1 MTCVAVAEEDMTDM
15 DTIQALTQLQ
25 TFDTLMPPYSA
36 VTIRIYG
43 NATLMVNNEVVHD
56 GESLHIFED
65 EEFIVSMQPEYG
77 FYLVLLEFEGES
89 LLPISSTAYK
99 GDIQKDGTLIA
110 LLTRWNADIPV
121 TFSIAEPYH
130 VYVYGREVQ
139 DQETMYCYP
148 KEEIQLFIDTP
159 ANTDIAV
166 SLNGKTFAQI
176 DERTYTISVM
186 DPGILRIEEYIPVE
200 REELS
205 MKKRFVRRTPACVLS

>member
-1 MTCVAVAEEDMTDM
+1 MTSMAGAEEEITDM
-15 DTIQALTQLQ
+15 NAIQAFTQLQ
-25 TFDTLMPPYSA
+25 TFDALMPPYSA

-43 NATLMVNNEVVHD
+43 NATLTVNNEVMHD

-77 FYLVLLEFEGES
+77 FYLVSLEFEGES
-89 LLPISSTAYK
+89 LMPISSTTYK

-110 LLTRWNADIPV
+110 LLTRRNAEIPV
-121 TFSIAEPYH
+121 TFSIAESYH
-130 VYVYGREVQ
+130 VYVYGKEVQ

-159 ANTDIAV
+159 SNTDIAV
-166 SLNGKTFAQI
+166 SLNGKIFTQV

-205 MKKRFVRRTPACVLS
+205 LKKRFVRRTPARILS